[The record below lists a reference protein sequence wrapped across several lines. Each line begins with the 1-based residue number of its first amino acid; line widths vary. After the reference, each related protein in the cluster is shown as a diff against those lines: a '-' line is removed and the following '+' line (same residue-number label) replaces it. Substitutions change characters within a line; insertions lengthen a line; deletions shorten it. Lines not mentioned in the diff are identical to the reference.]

1 MEACVEKAKCWML
14 SRERKPTAFCVLGRL
29 GDLMILMPGWKALYD
44 QTHLKPV
51 VIVAREFASIFDGV
65 SYVQPHVLNVNPYT
79 GVLQAI
85 QTGIRLYGNV
95 LVPKW
100 WDDPRHR
107 PPPIIPEPWFETKT
121 IKYQGKTWTMAAK
134 DWDSYQTSQWEH
146 AGFTRE
152 QMMEWPLVFD
162 RRSEAREEQLRRQT
176 FKTNKPKLLWNI
188 GGTTNP
194 APGEHHAKLRAIMT
208 RLHGKFENV
217 DLGHI
222 RAPRIYDLLGLYDK
236 AAGMLTSDTSTLHLA
251 AASKL
256 PFVALLANGG
266 SGSVPRGNCILK
278 VRYNVLGQNLQQIES
293 ALNSLS

>member
-1 MEACVEKAKCWML
+1 
-14 SRERKPTAFCVLGRL
+14 
-29 GDLMILMPGWKALYD
+29 MILTPGWKAIYD
-44 QTHLKPV
+44 QTGLKPV

-65 SYVQPHVLNVNPYT
+65 SYVAPHVLNVNAYT

-85 QTGIRLYGNV
+85 QTGIRVYQGCI
-95 LVPKW
+95 VPKW

-107 PPPIIPEPWFETKT
+107 PPPMIPEPWFETKT

-278 VRYNVLGQNLQQIES
+278 VRYNMLGQSFQEIES
-293 ALNSLS
+293 ALTKLA